1 MAIIKTNN
9 LTKKYNGLIAADKLN
24 LEVEEGEIFG
34 LLGPNGAG
42 KTTSLLMLTT
52 LVPPSSGSAEINGY
66 DIVKQPHQV
75 RKSIGI
81 VFQDPSSDDTLTGY
95 ENLKLH
101 GLLYGMPADLREK
114 RIGVNYWPWHLC
126 L

>member
-1 MAIIKTNN
+1 MPIIKTNN
-9 LTKKYNGLIAADKLN
+9 LTKKYNGLVAVDKLN
-24 LEVEEGEIFG
+24 LEIEEGEIFG

-42 KTTSLLMLTT
+42 KTTTLMMLVT
-52 LVPPSSGSAEINGY
+52 LIPPSSGTALINNF
-66 DIVKQPHQV
+66 DIVKQPGQV
-75 RKSIGI
+75 RKSLGI

-114 RIGVNYWPWHLC
+114 RIKEVLK
-126 L
+126 